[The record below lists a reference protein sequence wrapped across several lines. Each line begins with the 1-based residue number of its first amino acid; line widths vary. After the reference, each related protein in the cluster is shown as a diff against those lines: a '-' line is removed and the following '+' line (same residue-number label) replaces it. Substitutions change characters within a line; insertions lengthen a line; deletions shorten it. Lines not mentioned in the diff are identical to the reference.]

1 MSLKMRS
8 YGSQYRV
15 YQKVIFGNTTN
26 ILCCIYV
33 QHFLQPTPWILPY
46 STMHRLLQMGY
57 QEIPLG
63 ELLWIWMMILLVKD
77 NSGNIN
83 FLQSQYFHL
92 VFCTIFIF
100 KFIYKLDV
108 TLSHIL
114 DTIKSLQD
122 INQGTN
128 KCQKES
134 FKIKSTSC
142 LCEAGETFFSN
153 DALFMWFYIVENKY
167 YL

>member
-1 MSLKMRS
+1 MFWCLTKCAHTDHNTVFIKKSSLGTQQTYYNVFM
-8 YGSQYRV
+8 YN
-15 YQKVIFGNTTN
+15 IFSNLHHG
-26 ILCCIYV
+26 
-33 QHFLQPTPWILPY
+33 FFPY

-63 ELLWIWMMILLVKD
+63 ELLCIWMMILLVKD

-83 FLQSQYFHL
+83 FLSYSESIFSFGVL
-92 VFCTIFIF
+92 YTLFIF

-134 FKIKSTSC
+134 FRIKSTSC
-142 LCEAGETFFSN
+142 LCEDKETFYFQMMLFSCG
-153 DALFMWFYIVENKY
+153 FTW
-167 YL
+167 